1 MKTISWSV
9 KLRTN
14 NGIETKTY
22 RDLKSLSED
31 LRIHRSIVYRIYN
44 GQVSSGRHKNIL
56 GIDIMSISYLYGL

>member
-44 GQVSSGRHKNIL
+44 GQVPRGRHKNIL
-56 GIDIMSISYLYGL
+56 GIDKIG